1 MHYAQIPSTSMS
13 VQLHYPALRWS
24 PAGSLDILLPA
35 MHLHKLT
42 LLREDPMCMNS
53 LVRTWIGRYRNRLLR
68 AACETPE
75 CPPYHS
81 YGVLRSRYQ
90 KQGLNLHR
98 ISIRVEEEVWLELK
112 ILSLTARC
120 SMSLILVLMVQ
131 WEYARRYKFGLRG
144 WDVCVEGYVG
154 TPTKSR
160 VRLSFNEKTRIY
172 KIFAYF
178 SKATPLT
185 LPHWYRPPP

>member
-1 MHYAQIPSTSMS
+1 M
-13 VQLHYPALRWS
+13 
-24 PAGSLDILLPA
+24 
-35 MHLHKLT
+35 
-42 LLREDPMCMNS
+42 
-53 LVRTWIGRYRNRLLR
+53 
-68 AACETPE
+68 
-75 CPPYHS
+75 
-81 YGVLRSRYQ
+81 
-90 KQGLNLHR
+90 
-98 ISIRVEEEVWLELK
+98 RVEEEVWLELK

-144 WDVCVEGYVG
+144 WVVCVEGYVG

-178 SKATPLT
+178 SKSTPLT